1 VGVASS
7 AINRRTVSSQTL
19 TEETLKILFNFL
31 SMSPIAGGA
40 ETLVADVVVPQT
52 WSPYVVERTSQL
64 TAFWQSGVVQTDPA
78 FDILASGGGQTT
90 PMPYWQDLQGS
101 DEVLSDTGSLSTG
114 KITASSDSAVLHN
127 RGKAWSTND
136 LAGVLAGSDPARQI
150 AELVADYRARRLQDM
165 LIAEL
170 KGVFG
175 TGAAPNTTMTA
186 NMKDIHATTGMP
198 GTANFLTGSTY
209 IDARQLLGD
218 AQGKLVAIAMH
229 SATHAALLKQDLIDF
244 IPVTDARRVITQ
256 FQGLDVIVD
265 DSMPQGVENGTTS
278 PTAYYTSY
286 LFGLGAIALG
296 TSAADYP
303 IEGGAPGSTWQ
314 VEFARVALAGQ
325 NIMINRWRIILHPRG
340 VKWTGSSMLG
350 LSPQNAE
357 LSIIANW
364 ARVYEAKNVRMVQI
378 THNNQL

>member
-1 VGVASS
+1 
-7 AINRRTVSSQTL
+7 
-19 TEETLKILFNFL
+19 LKKKLFGFR
-31 SMSPIAGGA
+31 SISPFAGGA
-40 ETLVADVVVPQT
+40 ETLVADVVVPTT
-52 WSPYVVERTSQL
+52 WSPYVVERTAQL

-90 PMPYWQDLQGS
+90 PMPFWQDLQGS

-114 KITASSDSAVLHN
+114 KITAVSDVAVIHN

-165 LIAEL
+165 LISL
-170 KGVFG
+170 LSGVFASASLAG
-175 TGAAPNTTMTA
+175 SKT
-186 NMKDIHATTGMP
+186 DIHATTGMP
-198 GTANFLTGSTY
+198 STPNFLTGSTY
-209 IDARQLLGD
+209 VDARQLLGD

-244 IPVTDARRVITQ
+244 IPVTDARRTITQ

-265 DSMPQGVENGTTS
+265 DSMPQGIENGTTS

-296 TSAADYP
+296 TSNADYP
-303 IEGGAPGSTWQ
+303 IEGAAPGSTWQ

-325 NIMINRWRIILHPRG
+325 NIMINRWRMILHPRG
-340 VKWTGSSMLG
+340 VKWLGGTMAG

-357 LSIIANW
+357 LAVGTNW
-364 ARVYEAKNVRMVQI
+364 QRVYEQKNVRIVAV